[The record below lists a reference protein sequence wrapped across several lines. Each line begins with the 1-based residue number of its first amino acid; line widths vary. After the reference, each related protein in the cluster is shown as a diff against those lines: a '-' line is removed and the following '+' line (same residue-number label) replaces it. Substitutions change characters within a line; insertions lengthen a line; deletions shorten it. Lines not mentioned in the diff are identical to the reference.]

1 MKTGPHVI
9 HGKTV
14 DPKRAKSRPI
24 CKKIFVGGVDA
35 SMSEDDIKKYF
46 QRFGTVSE
54 LLF

>member
-35 SMSEDDIKKYF
+35 SMTEDDIKKYF